1 MEKIVYTSPL
11 FYNAETGTKRQFLIA
26 PEGLK
31 YHQKRDAAVLMLQTL
46 GGIHAPDT
54 AEVRKY
60 MRQIRSAKRAIERG
74 GFYATPVQN
83 TQ

>member
-11 FYNAETGTKRQFLIA
+11 FYNAETGRNRQFLIA
-26 PEGLK
+26 PAGLK

-54 AEVRKY
+54 PEVQKY